1 MPPGPASPR
10 ASGRAPDP
18 ALPGAPRHHPARRGS
33 PIARQPYSPRRLS
46 YAALLIAA
54 GLTGVYAETIP
65 NFEVLTLVVFCS
77 GVLLGARDGALVG
90 GLTMLVYS
98 LLNPYG
104 PAHPLVTAAQ
114 VAANAA
120 SGAAGALFA
129 RLGWPARPAVARVAA
144 LVLCAVLLTAFY
156 DLLTNVATGL
166 VYGQMR
172 VWLLA
177 GIPFALWHVGY
188 NIALFAALG
197 APLVAVFARYAERLS
212 A

>member
-1 MPPGPASPR
+1 METGPRTRRPR
-10 ASGRAPDP
+10 SD
-18 ALPGAPRHHPARRGS
+18 PARRAT
-33 PIARQPYSPRRLS
+33 PIARQPYSSRRLS

-114 VAANAA
+114 VAGNVLSGLA
-120 SGAAGALFA
+120 GAAFA
-129 RLGWPARPAVARVAA
+129 RLGLPARPAVVRAAA
-144 LVLCAVLLTAFY
+144 LVPFAIVVTASY
-156 DLLTNVATGL
+156 DLLTNIATGL
-166 VYGQMR
+166 VFGQIQA
-172 VWLLA
+172 WLLG
-177 GIPFALWHVGY
+177 GIPFALWHIASNV
-188 NIALFAALG
+188 ALFATLG
-197 APLVAVFARYAERLS
+197 TPLAAVLARYAERLS

>member
-1 MPPGPASPR
+1 M
-10 ASGRAPDP
+10 D
-18 ALPGAPRHHPARRGS
+18 PARRS
-33 PIARQPYSPRRLS
+33 LPIARQPYDSRRLS

-77 GVLLGARDGALVG
+77 GVLLGARDGGLVG

-98 LLNPYG
+98 LMNPYG
-104 PAHPLVTAAQ
+104 PAHPVVTAAQ
-114 VAANAA
+114 VTGNALTGVA
-120 SGAAGALFA
+120 GAAFA
-129 RLGWPARPAVARVAA
+129 GLGFAARPPAVRAAA
-144 LVLCAVLLTAFY
+144 LVVFGIVVTASY

-166 VYGQMR
+166 VFGQMHA
-172 VWLLA
+172 WLLG
-177 GIPFALWHVGY
+177 GIPFALWHIAS

-197 APLVAVFARYAERLS
+197 TPLVAVFARYAGRLS